1 MTLILFGVAYVVLL
15 IAITYFLIERLIHQA
30 QSKPILMQVAGPV
43 RLRPVEIAGNGQSLT
58 EFAAAIAFAIVEGTA
73 KIAVAKGKQ

>member
-1 MTLILFGVAYVVLL
+1 MILILFGTVYTALFL
-15 IAITYFLIERLIHQA
+15 AITYFLIESLIHQA

-73 KIAVAKGKQ
+73 KIAVAKGAQ

>member
-1 MTLILFGVAYVVLL
+1 MIPVLFGAAYTALL
-15 IAITYFLIERLIHQA
+15 LAIIYFLIERLIHQA
-30 QSKPILMQVAGPV
+30 QNKPILIQVAGPV